1 MFINVSLFLNVTT
14 LRLELRGWLNFN
26 LLTFQQ
32 FIPQHLYVL
41 PYLFLLLVTN
51 KLVFPSWHR
60 NCKKGTALNS

>member
-1 MFINVSLFLNVTT
+1 M
-14 LRLELRGWLNFN
+14 
-26 LLTFQQ
+26 
-32 FIPQHLYVL
+32 PQHLYVL